1 MKHRYPLVDGHGN
14 VVQDLQNQ
22 TSKILARLFELQK
35 FFWHRK
41 EPEESDL
48 AFLSSVRTEAF
59 FVAWKQV
66 FLGLPCDIFFF
77 RRCLAC
83 TYSLLSHWIEV
94 ADWYGIFHGSEIN
107 MEVG

>member
-66 FLGLPCDIFFF
+66 FLGLPCDIFFSGDALPVPI
-77 RRCLAC
+77 RCWATGLK
-83 TYSLLSHWIEV
+83 LLIGMGFSWK
-94 ADWYGIFHGSEIN
+94 WN
-107 MEVG
+107 